1 MMNEAKHKISLRRNR
16 EYKEEQQK
24 AIKSPLNTDELA
36 AMEKEQRTR
45 ALENQKLV
53 IKKNICIG
61 LEEKVKKISQIRV
74 KR

>member
-1 MMNEAKHKISLRRNR
+1 MMNEAKQKISLRRNR

-45 ALENQKLV
+45 ALEKS
-53 IKKNICIG
+53 
-61 LEEKVKKISQIRV
+61 KISN
-74 KR
+74 

>member
-53 IKKNICIG
+53 IKKKYVLG
-61 LEEKVKKISQIRV
+61 
-74 KR
+74 